1 MLIEINHVTMNF
13 CCKAVVYYK
22 RTFKL
27 SLNAREFMS
36 INKNEITVINGISI
50 YILSI
55 GSLKKSIM
63 SFDLLGGIYFNLF
76 D

>member
-13 CCKAVVYYK
+13 CCKAVNYK

-27 SLNAREFMS
+27 SLKAREFMS

>member
-27 SLNAREFMS
+27 SLKAREFMS

-50 YILSI
+50 YIYI
-55 GSLKKSIM
+55 VNWKFKK
-63 SFDLLGGIYFNLF
+63 IYHVI
-76 D
+76 